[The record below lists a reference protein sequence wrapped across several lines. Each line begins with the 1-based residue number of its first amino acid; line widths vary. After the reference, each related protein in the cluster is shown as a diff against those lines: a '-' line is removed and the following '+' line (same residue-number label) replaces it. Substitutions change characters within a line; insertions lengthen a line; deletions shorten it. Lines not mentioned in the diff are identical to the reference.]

1 MVQADRPGTAVAQP
15 SVLSPHHSIDLR
27 VDLAPRNPHHELILR
42 NPVIAASGCF
52 GYGTEYA
59 GIVEVQQLGAI
70 VSKGVTYR
78 RRRGARMPR
87 LAETPAGM
95 LNAIGLQ
102 NPGIK
107 GVLARYPAIWSR
119 WEVPVIVNLAG
130 DTVGEFAEMAGL
142 LDETPGVA
150 GIELNISCPN
160 VEAGGMFFG
169 CDPGLAAEVTAAV
182 RDATTLPLIVKL
194 TPNVTD
200 IVPVARA
207 CADAGA
213 DALSLIN
220 TLLGLAIDV
229 RRRRPV
235 LGNVTGGLSGPA
247 VKPVALRMVYQ
258 VAAAVD
264 VPVIGLGG
272 ITGLDDALEF
282 LMAGASAVQV
292 GTSTFADPGAM
303 GRIIDGLR
311 AWLAR
316 EGFGAV
322 REIVGLA
329 NAGMRG
335 EARGITGDER
345 HAAGDAGEYEDEGE
359 VDGGRRRRRD

>member
-1 MVQADRPGTAVAQP
+1 MTAVDRSAAGTTRAP
-15 SVLSPHHSIDLR
+15 AIDLQ
-27 VDLAPRNPHHELILR
+27 VDLAPHNPRELVLR

-52 GYGTEYA
+52 GYGVEYA
-59 GIVEVQQLGAI
+59 GLIDTQRLGAI

-78 RRRGARMPR
+78 SRKGARMPR
-87 LAETPAGM
+87 LAETPAGL

-107 GVLARYPAIWSR
+107 GVIAKYPPIWARWD
-119 WEVPVIVNLAG
+119 VPVIVNLAG
-130 DTVGEFAEMAGL
+130 DTVGEFAEMAAM
-142 LDETPGVA
+142 LDEVHGVA
-150 GIELNISCPN
+150 GVELNVSCPN

-182 RDATTLPLIVKL
+182 RAATTLRVIVKL

-200 IVPVARA
+200 VAAVARA
-207 CADAGA
+207 VGDAGA

-264 VPVIGLGG
+264 VPIIGLGG

-292 GTSTFADPGAM
+292 GTATFADPGTM
-303 GRIIDGLR
+303 TRIVDDLA

-316 EGFGAV
+316 EGLTSV
-322 REIVGLA
+322 RGIVGVA
-329 NAGMRG
+329 NAGRG
-335 EARGITGDER
+335 AR
-345 HAAGDAGEYEDEGE
+345 DAE
-359 VDGGRRRRRD
+359 